1 MSSTMAMFV
10 SRGRLRSAI
19 DAPGLWPH
27 GRWPPCGLAWVEVE
41 AISEAAL
48 MTPGLVGWN
57 ITIYNPDLD
66 PTNDSAIRLITF
78 LEAIFAQAS

>member
-1 MSSTMAMFV
+1 
-10 SRGRLRSAI
+10 
-19 DAPGLWPH
+19 
-27 GRWPPCGLAWVEVE
+27 
-41 AISEAAL
+41 